1 MEKDSICRQ
10 QEDDKNDNLVSKNI
24 HFQPVYAALIDQA
37 CIDLKLTR
45 RELLE
50 ECLKRSLGDPSGIFD
65 D

>member
-1 MEKDSICRQ
+1 MEKDAVRRQ
-10 QEDDKNDNLVSKNI
+10 REDDENDTLVSKHI
-24 HFQPVYAALIDQA
+24 RFQAVYAALIDRA
-37 CIDLKLTR
+37 CVDLKLTR

>member
-1 MEKDSICRQ
+1 MEKESVRRQ
-10 QEDDKNDNLVSKNI
+10 QEDDDNNNLVARHI
-24 HFQPVYAALIDQA
+24 RFQPVYAELIDRA
-37 CIDLKLTR
+37 CADLKLTQ

>member
-1 MEKDSICRQ
+1 MQKDSVCRQ
-10 QEDDKNDNLVSKNI
+10 QEDDENDNLVSTHI
-24 HFQPVYAALIDQA
+24 RFQPVYAALIDRA
-37 CIDLKLTR
+37 CVDLKLTR